1 MNGEWAMVMIV
12 IHHSYYCPF
21 TIHHLRMA
29 LRVGL
34 TGGIGSGKTIVA
46 GVFEV
51 LGIPV
56 YYADYEAK
64 RIMSEDERIKVRLIT
79 EFGGNAYINNQ
90 LNRSYIASVVFGN
103 KQKLELLNSIV
114 HPITLQDS
122 NVWMQLQHTPYAI
135 KEAALIFESGAS
147 NHLDFIIGVYAPLQL
162 RIQRVITRDTI
173 DTPEVYRRIE
183 NQMNE
188 EDKMKLC
195 DHVIV
200 NDEQHPVINQVLNLH
215 EKLVEMSLHRTR

>member
-1 MNGEWAMVMIV
+1 
-12 IHHSYYCPF
+12 
-21 TIHHLRMA
+21 MA

-56 YYADYEAK
+56 YYADQEAK
-64 RIMSEDERIKVRLIT
+64 RIMNEDNRIKVRLT
-79 EFGGNAYINNQ
+79 AEFGENTYINNQ
-90 LNRSYIASVVFGN
+90 LNRPYIASVVFGD

-122 NVWMQLQHTPYAI
+122 NAWMRLQNTPFAV
-135 KEAALIFESGAS
+135 KEAALIFESGAN
-147 NHLDFIIGVYAPLQL
+147 NHLDYIIGVYAPLQL
-162 RIQRVITRDTI
+162 RIQRVVARDTI
-173 DTPEVYRRIE
+173 DFRQVHRRIK

-200 NDEQHPVINQVLNLH
+200 NDEQQPVIEQVLKVH
-215 EKLVEMSLHRTR
+215 RKLVEMSILRTP